1 MKIRIRNVFLALL
14 SFSPAYAATLVWDG
28 GGSDPGDLGIANNWN
43 PDAAPNVATPDT
55 LQWNGTVAGPL
66 ALFYTV
72 TNATLGGAA
81 GNPGLNLDIAAGQTS
96 SLTLDSGTHTG
107 SLRMNNVTI
116 DAAAGAFSLG
126 NSANAFNVTLG
137 GAGGQTHTWTNQS
150 ANTATVN
157 SDVNFGVGGGGTH
170 TLALAGSGNWQ
181 INKAFA
187 PLANGLNLLKIGTG
201 TATLNAGA
209 TLTGNNTNSYL
220 PGTALGPF
228 LVREGN
234 LVFNGDTYSITG
246 EAVVGGVVTNGGAGQ
261 NAKWRIDAG
270 TVNVTAYLSL
280 CRGNGVGAVSSDLEL
295 NNASTITAA
304 NFSGGFNGGS
314 ALNTPKGSIVLN
326 NTSSMTITAN
336 GVFNLAESA
345 GSNVAVTLNNS
356 AQLNNPGTGAKTI
369 GNAGI
374 GSVTL
379 NDSSSL
385 TFGAATTIIGSIGGN
400 GTLNLHSSGTTTL
413 GALTYVGYRTGI
425 GSMTQSA
432 GIWNN
437 TGEVRI
443 GGSDTNGT
451 GLNGT
456 GALTFNGGTA
466 NLGALTVAR
475 GNNNQNTVSGTVTI
489 NAGAIVNNQ
498 DDLILGFA
506 GNNNLGKLTLAGGT
520 LTVGTLATK
529 WMQVG
534 KWDTSKGQFDISSGN
549 LNLYNSSALK
559 MNADGTVGANVI
571 NQTGGS
577 ITFYSNAGTTVGG
590 TGDLDLQR
598 AGAAASNNTYHLS
611 GGTLTV
617 PRVVSTATTGTRTF
631 NFNGG
636 TLQATST
643 NATYFNLGAGAARAN
658 VRNGGAIIHSN
669 GMDIGI
675 PQALLHSNIADDLA
689 IDGGLT
695 KQGSGALTVSGTNS
709 YTGPTLVSGGTLSL
723 GASGVINTS
732 SSLTIN
738 GSGAKFTQSTLSS
751 FTPPVTLT
759 QGTYESNGLIKSL
772 TVASDV
778 SNTINPGA
786 GTANSMIVE
795 DAVTF
800 AGAATINLRA
810 NGGFMD
816 RFIDVYSSSSM
827 VLTTPGDGAVN
838 GQIVLNVS
846 NIGTWS
852 GGTDYP
858 LIKYGT
864 FSGTLDDFV
873 LGTVSGLSPRQTA
886 SLINTGSS
894 IALRITGDSLRW
906 TGANNSQ
913 WTITP
918 LDPNFNWVLPS
929 SSTNADFITGDV
941 VLFDDSASN
950 FAVSIDANVTPG
962 STVFDNTTLYTIS
975 SSGSFGIAGGTLVK
989 TNTGTVIFRTNNTFT
1004 GTTTINAGTL
1014 QLGDG
1019 TTDGS
1024 IALSSQ
1030 ITNLGNL
1037 VFMTS
1042 GAQSV
1047 SNPITGSGNL
1057 TMSGTGILTLT
1068 SANDY
1073 TGNTTLNSGTLNL
1086 NHASAIGSTTAGT
1099 LVINGGVLDNTST
1112 AAITTTI
1119 AKAQSWVGNFSVT
1132 GTKDLNF
1139 NGGVVTLSGGGSRV
1153 VNIAAGTLSTGRL
1166 VSTDGTGLSLT
1177 GAGVLSI
1184 TTNAVSNINGPLAVG
1199 AGSTLRYNTGAAA
1212 GTTNDFV
1219 TTGLS
1224 GTGTV
1229 ENGGGAERWFFLNN
1243 ATDQVF
1249 DGVMQNGGAGNL
1261 GFNKEGVGSFQF
1273 SAMQSYTGRTTIR
1286 NGGFIA
1292 SVLADSGVASS
1303 IGAGTELYLGE
1314 GFGTQAGSGTLIYAG
1329 TDVTVNR
1336 GFNVSCTA
1344 GNSGIIDTAANLTFT
1359 GVVAADDTGGFIKR
1373 GAGILTLSNASTTQK
1388 LSNGTNGGT
1397 SVYGLNVANG
1407 KLWLKNGTFTSA
1419 GEVVVGGQL
1428 LTGGNY
1434 TAAALEISQGST
1446 ITTPNWFS
1454 IGRGH
1459 GTTGLTSV
1467 VTVDSASL
1475 IQTGAANGIAMGYN
1489 AGVAGYNAVQSLI
1502 IKGTGVVTVAGFL
1515 NCGENPGADSSVTL
1529 QNSATLNLNNATQNN
1544 KSIGVLGKGTLTI
1557 TSGLLNATTSGFSIG
1572 RDSTG
1577 DGTVNLDGGI
1587 IDTGSIIGGNG
1598 TATLRLNGGNLRA
1611 NAASATFL
1619 NNLDTVSVEAGGAV
1633 IDSQTYAI
1641 TVQALTAGVGAGGL
1655 TKNGSGI
1662 LTLTGENT
1670 YIGNS
1675 TVSAGGL
1682 TLASGGSM
1690 KFVIGADTVSNRI
1703 TGLGAATLEGA
1714 FSFDLT
1720 GASMADNNHWV
1731 IVDTT
1736 TKSFAASFSVTG
1748 FDDAD
1753 LDNKWTK
1760 IDGAN
1765 TWTFDEA
1772 TGELSLKVSA
1782 GFSSWILGFGLAE
1795 ADRDLTDDVDQDG
1808 YNNLMEYML
1817 GGNPAVGNV
1826 NIAPTG
1832 AKAGGDFLLTF
1843 LRNDVAL
1850 AAGDVVLS
1858 LEYGN
1863 DLDGWTSV
1871 VIPAGDSTVGGVAF
1885 DVTDGTPNDSI
1896 TATVPTAAATK
1907 FFVRLKAVK

>member
-1 MKIRIRNVFLALL
+1 MKIRTRNVIYALL
-14 SFSPAYAATLVWDG
+14 SFSSVHAATLVWDG
-28 GGSDPGDLGIANNWN
+28 GGSDPIDLGIANNWN
-43 PDAAPNVATPDT
+43 PDTAPNVATPDT
-55 LQWNGTVAGPL
+55 LQWNGTVSGSL
-66 ALFYTV
+66 ALVYTV

-81 GNPGLNLDIAAGQTS
+81 GNLGLNLDLAAGQTS
-96 SLTLDSGTHTG
+96 SLNLDSGTHSG
-107 SLRMNNVTI
+107 SLRMNNITI
-116 DAAAGAFSLG
+116 DPAAGAFSLG

-170 TLALAGSGNWQ
+170 TLSLAGSGNWQ

-220 PGTALGPF
+220 PGSALGPF

-234 LVFNGDTYSITG
+234 LVFNGGTYSITG
-246 EAVVGGVVTNGGAGQ
+246 EAVVGGVVTNGGVGQ

-295 NNASTITAA
+295 NNAATITAA
-304 NFSGGFNGGS
+304 NFSGGFHGGS
-314 ALNTPKGSIVLN
+314 TLNTPKGSIVLN
-326 NTSSMTITAN
+326 NTSSMTISAN

-345 GSNVAVTLNNS
+345 GSNVSVTANNS
-356 AQLNNPGTGAKTI
+356 AQINGPGTGAKTL
-369 GNAGI
+369 GNAGT
-374 GSVTL
+374 GTVTL
-379 NDSSSL
+379 NNSSTL
-385 TFGAATTIIGSIGGN
+385 TFGTGTTFIGGTGGKGTLILNSSATTTIGG
-400 GTLNLHSSGTTTL
+400 
-413 GALTYVGYRTGI
+413 LTYIGYNTGT
-425 GSMTQSA
+425 GTVTQSA

-437 TGEVRI
+437 AAEVQV
-443 GGSDTNGT
+443 GGSNINGA
-451 GLNGT
+451 GPNGT
-456 GALTFNGGTA
+456 GALTFDGGTA
-466 NLGALTVAR
+466 NLFSLTVAR
-475 GNNNQNTVSGTVTI
+475 GNNNLNTVSGTVTI
-489 NAGAIVNNQ
+489 NTGAIVNNQ
-498 DDLILGFA
+498 EDLILGFA

-520 LTVGTLATK
+520 LNVGTLATK
-529 WMQVG
+529 WFQVG

-549 LNLYNSSALK
+549 LNLYNNTALK
-559 MNADGTVGANVI
+559 MNADGTVGANVV

-577 ITFYSNAGTTVGG
+577 ITFYSNAGVTVGG

-617 PRVVSTATTGTRTF
+617 PKVISTATTGSRTF

-636 TLQATST
+636 TLKATST

-669 GMDIGI
+669 GADIGI
-675 PQALLHSNIADDLA
+675 PQALLHSNIVDDLA

-695 KQGSGALTVSGTNS
+695 KQGAGTLTISATNT
-709 YTGPTLVSGGTLSL
+709 YTGPTLVTSGTLSL
-723 GASGVINTS
+723 GATGDINTS

-738 GSGAKFTQSTLSS
+738 GSGAKFTQSTLSG

-759 QGTYESNGLIKSL
+759 QGTYESNGVIKSL

-778 SNTINPGA
+778 NNTINPGA
-786 GTANSMIVE
+786 GTAYSMLVE
-795 DAVTF
+795 NAVTF

-816 RFIDVYSSSSM
+816 RFIDVNSSSSM
-827 VLTTPGDGAVN
+827 VLTTPGDGATN

-873 LGTVSGLSPRQTA
+873 LGTVTGLSPRQTA
-886 SLINTGSS
+886 SLVNTGSA
-894 IALRITGDSLRW
+894 IALRISGDSLRW
-906 TGANNSQ
+906 TGAYNSQ

-918 LDPNFNWVLPS
+918 LDPNFNWILPS

-941 VLFDDSASN
+941 VLFDDNASN

-975 SSGSFGIAGGTLVK
+975 SSGSFGIAGGALVK
-989 TNTGTVIFRTNNTFT
+989 NNTGTVVIKNNNTFT
-1004 GTTTINAGTL
+1004 GITTINAGTL

-1030 ITNLGNL
+1030 ITNNSNL
-1037 VFMTS
+1037 VFMTAGS
-1042 GAQSV
+1042 QTV
-1047 SNPITGSGNL
+1047 SNPIVGTGNV
-1057 TMSGTGILTLT
+1057 TMSGSGALIL
-1068 SANDY
+1068 ANANGY
-1073 TGNTTLNSGTLNL
+1073 TGNTTLNSGTLHF
-1086 NHASAIGSTTAGT
+1086 NHASAIGATTTGA
-1099 LVINGGVLDNTST
+1099 LVINGGVLDNTSA
-1112 AAITTTI
+1112 AAITTTT
-1119 AKAQSWVGNFSVT
+1119 AKAQTWAGNFSFT

-1139 NGGVVTLSGGGSRV
+1139 NSGVVTLSGGGSRE
-1153 VNIAAGTLSTGRL
+1153 VNLAAGTLGIGR
-1166 VSTDGTGLSLT
+1166 VTSSDGTGLSLT
-1177 GAGVLSI
+1177 GAGILSI
-1184 TTNAVSNINGPLAVG
+1184 TTNTASNINGQLAIA
-1199 AGSTLRYNTGAAA
+1199 AGSKLRFNTGATA
-1212 GTTNDFV
+1212 GTSNDFV
-1219 TTGLS
+1219 ATGLT
-1224 GTGTV
+1224 GAGTV
-1229 ENGGGAERWFFLNN
+1229 ENGAGVERWFFLSN
-1243 ATDQVF
+1243 ATNQVF
-1249 DGVMQNGGAGNL
+1249 DGVMQNGGVGNL

-1273 SAMQSYTGRTTIR
+1273 SASQSYTGRTTIR

-1292 SVLADSGVASS
+1292 SVLADTGVASS

-1314 GFGTQAGSGTLIYAG
+1314 GFGTQAGSGTLIYIGA
-1329 TDVTVNR
+1329 DVTVNR
-1336 GFNVSCTA
+1336 GFNVSSTA
-1344 GNSGIIDTAANLTFT
+1344 GNSGTIDTAANLTFT
-1359 GVVAADDTGGFIKR
+1359 GAVGADDTGGFIKR
-1373 GAGILTLSNASTTQK
+1373 GAGTLTLSNAGTTQK

-1397 SVYGLNVANG
+1397 SVFGVNVANG
-1407 KLWLKNGTFTSA
+1407 KLWLKNGTFTA
-1419 GEVVVGGQL
+1419 TGETVIGGQL
-1428 LTGGNY
+1428 LTGGNF
-1434 TAAALEISQGST
+1434 TAAAMD
-1446 ITTPNWFS
+1446 ITNGATYNTANWFS

-1459 GTTGLTSV
+1459 GISGLSAVVQVDSGTLTQTGATTGL
-1467 VTVDSASL
+1467 
-1475 IQTGAANGIAMGYN
+1475 AMGYN
-1489 AGVAGYNAVQSLI
+1489 AGIVGYNAVQSLV
-1502 IKGTGVVTVAGFL
+1502 IKGTGVITLAGFL
-1515 NCGENPGADSSVTL
+1515 NCGEYPGSDASITL
-1529 QNSATLNLNNATQNN
+1529 QNSATLNLNNTTQNN
-1544 KSIGVLGKGTLTI
+1544 KSIGVLGKGTLTL
-1557 TSGLLNATTSGFSIG
+1557 TSGVINAGTSGFSIG

-1577 DGTVNLDGGI
+1577 DGTVNLDGGV

-1598 TATLRLNGGNLRA
+1598 SATLRLNGGILRA
-1611 NAASATFL
+1611 NSSSLTFL

-1633 IDSQTYAI
+1633 IDSQSYNV
-1641 TVQALTAGVGAGGL
+1641 TVQALSAGAGTGGLSKNGAGTLTLAGV
-1655 TKNGSGI
+1655 
-1662 LTLTGENT
+1662 NT
-1670 YIGNS
+1670 YVGNS
-1675 TVSAGGL
+1675 AVNGGGL

-1690 KFVIGADTVSNRI
+1690 KFVIGANTVTNRI
-1703 TGLGAATLEGA
+1703 TGTGVATIEGA

-1720 GASMADNNHWV
+1720 GAELVDNNHWV
-1731 IVDTT
+1731 IVTTT

-1748 FDDAD
+1748 FDDSD

-1760 IDGAN
+1760 IEGSN

-1772 TGELSLKVSA
+1772 TGELSLKVST

-1817 GGNPAVGNV
+1817 GGNPAISNV
-1826 NIAPTG
+1826 NLAPMG
-1832 AKAGGDFLLTF
+1832 AKAGGDFLF
-1843 LRNDVAL
+1843 SFSRNDVAL
-1850 AAGDVVLS
+1850 AAGDVVFT

-1871 VIPAGDSTVGGVAF
+1871 VVPAADGIVGAVAF
-1885 DVTDGTPNDSI
+1885 DVTEGTPNDSI
-1896 TATVPTAAATK
+1896 TATIPTAAATK